1 MDWKM
6 SLGLIITAITFVLGA
21 WINRNGA
28 ESDDMRNWISK
39 TEAIALDNAE
49 RVHANEGRLNLI
61 EVEYETIKDRVG
73 EVNDDGTH
81 ALRRHER
88 EGHR

>member
-1 MDWKM
+1 
-6 SLGLIITAITFVLGA
+6 
-21 WINRNGA
+21 
-28 ESDDMRNWISK
+28 MRNWISK
-39 TEAIALDNAE
+39 TEEIALDNAE

-61 EVEYETIKDRVG
+61 EVEYQTIKDRVA